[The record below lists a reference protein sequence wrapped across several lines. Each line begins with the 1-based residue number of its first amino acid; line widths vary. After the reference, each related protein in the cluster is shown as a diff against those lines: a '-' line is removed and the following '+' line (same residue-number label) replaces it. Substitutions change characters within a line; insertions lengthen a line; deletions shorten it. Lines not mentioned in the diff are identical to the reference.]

1 LQVSL
6 VCFGVNEAREAISGD
21 VQLARRFEEFP
32 LTRWSA
38 DDEFEGLVLAIVRN
52 LPLRNPTVLS
62 ARAMRRLLQVTNG
75 ITAKVF
81 PLLHQ
86 LAIEAIKSG
95 AERLTDD
102 AIDQWQPMTPNER
115 LFA

>member
-1 LQVSL
+1 VTH
-6 VCFGVNEAREAISGD
+6 
-21 VQLARRFEEFP
+21 QLAPRLKQTPANEDFEDF
-32 LTRWSA
+32 
-38 DDEFEGLVLAIVRN
+38 VLAIVCN

-62 ARAMRRLLQVTNG
+62 ARAMRRLLQVTDG
-75 ITAKVF
+75 ITSKVF
-81 PLLHQ
+81 RLLHQ

-95 AERLTDD
+95 AERLSDD

>member
-1 LQVSL
+1 LHRLKQTPA
-6 VCFGVNEAREAISGD
+6 N
-21 VQLARRFEEFP
+21 EEFE
-32 LTRWSA
+32 
-38 DDEFEGLVLAIVRN
+38 DFVLAIVCN

-62 ARAMRRLLQVTNG
+62 ARAMRRLLQVTDG
-75 ITAKVF
+75 ITSKVF
-81 PLLHQ
+81 RLLHQ

-95 AERLTDD
+95 AERLSDD